1 MGINS
6 RLFKFRPI
14 DRHAI
19 DSLVTRRLFLAPWVT
34 LNDAHEAQMFI
45 RAPGFNCHMNPERV
59 SLFAPALLSFDA
71 AGTRVCSLSRGW
83 TSNLLWSHYADG
95 HQGLAI
101 SLSLPVDLGGIE
113 VLPVEYNDTL
123 PELRPPIGRDGV
135 LQALRYKS
143 NEWRHEEETRLVT
156 FDAKCAYLSG
166 VEILDVIFGLRT
178 SKDDTALVRRVAGTS
193 VRFWKVQYR
202 PGVYALDVGDLP

>member
-1 MGINS
+1 MGIS
-6 RLFKFRPI
+6 SQLFKFRPV
-14 DRHAI
+14 DKHAI
-19 DSLVTRRLFLAPWVT
+19 DSLVTRRLFLAPWMT

-59 SLFAPALLSFDA
+59 SMFAPTLLSFNVT
-71 AGTRVCSLSRGW
+71 GTRVCSLSRGW
-83 TSNLLWSHYADG
+83 ASNLLWSHYADG

-101 SLSLPVDLGGIE
+101 GLSLPANLDRIQIF
-113 VLPVEYNDTL
+113 PVEYSDKL
-123 PELRPPIGRDGV
+123 PELRPPIGKDGV

-143 NEWRHEEETRLVT
+143 SEWQYEKEMRLVT
-156 FDAKCAYLSG
+156 FDPECAYLSG

-178 SKDDTALVRRVAGTS
+178 SEDDIAFVRRVAGSS

-202 PGVYALDVGDLP
+202 PSEYALDVGDLP